1 MSAETDRLL
10 AAASAATGAG
20 LDLIEAA
27 RDGEVREFSN
37 VHAGEAAVSLADALR
52 LTLDVM
58 PITTDAD
65 DQLLGAVVRY
75 LQEQEDHDPCVPDF

>member
-27 RDGEVREFSN
+27 RDGEVLKFSN
-37 VHAGEAAVSLADALR
+37 VAAVSLADALR

-58 PITTDAD
+58 PIPTDAD
-65 DQLLGAVVRY
+65 IQLLGAVVRY
-75 LQEQEDHDPCVPDF
+75 LQEQEDYDPCVPDF